1 MNCCHML
8 YWGFFL
14 VLKIALQILH
24 WNWSYLCVHFLKS
37 LFPFYL
43 HLCVRSTNEDWKTY
57 FLSNCEEPCLGPF
70 QVHFFQFQGFD
81 SSRDKLTQQHQI
93 AILLIGLLTYQA
105 QVVRWV
111 WDKFK
116 ITFSGQSFQTWIS
129 QKVKIFLDLNR
140 RKMFSLQTYITN
152 KLKIKRN

>member
-1 MNCCHML
+1 MICFL
-8 YWGFFL
+8 YELLSYWGLFDFEADL
-14 VLKIALQILH
+14 LH
-24 WNWSYLCVHFLKS
+24 FQKS
-37 LFPFYL
+37 LFPFL
-43 HLCVRSTNEDWKTY
+43 SQSFLEKWRLKTY
-57 FLSNCEEPCLGPF
+57 FLWNCYRHCLGPF

-140 RKMFSLQTYITN
+140 RKMFSLQTCITN
-152 KLKIKRN
+152 KLNFR